1 MAELNTH
8 LEGSELFVIVK
19 NLPRKVE
26 KCVTYLGAFGGKL
39 TRLWALLNASLSI
52 YLQYASVL
60 WCVIDIVIHIN
71 YNNTYFVSTIM
82 IWVDYMDYLY
92 SIVYPTQK
100 INQSIMIDV

>member
-1 MAELNTH
+1 MQYISGL
-8 LEGSELFVIVK
+8 
-19 NLPRKVE
+19 
-26 KCVTYLGAFGGKL
+26 FGGQL

-60 WCVIDIVIHIN
+60 WCDIDIVIHIN

-100 INQSIMIDV
+100 LN

>member
-1 MAELNTH
+1 MAELNTY
-8 LEGSELFVIVK
+8 LEGSELFVIVQ
-19 NLPRKVE
+19 NLLRKVE
-26 KCVTYLGAFGGKL
+26 KCVTYLGAFGGQL
-39 TRLWALLNASLSI
+39 TRLWALLNASISI

-60 WCVIDIVIHIN
+60 WCDIDIVIHIN

-100 INQSIMIDV
+100 LN